1 MSKSLRVHSCSSS
14 SSIKSLT
21 WWLEWL
27 EEAAV
32 TVALLRSRWQVSN
45 LKWGEQRPSSLISLF
60 LLLLLLLEWHPV
72 IINVKALLLSA
83 DASRDTRKENPATQ
97 PLFSKPCALLLLYKS
112 FFCYYH
118 YFGGGVYI
126 FPTSSGSM
134 FPSFSFR
141 GTQYLTLREANSY
154 FSYKFFKWLLRCVP
168 KLSWVRW
175 RFVRLGKV
183 LVNSL
188 T

>member
-1 MSKSLRVHSCSSS
+1 MPPGTTKKE
-14 SSIKSLT
+14 IQ
-21 WWLEWL
+21 
-27 EEAAV
+27 
-32 TVALLRSRWQVSN
+32 RSPRNFNPRSNKQKNCQYINFFQLKSN
-45 LKWGEQRPSSLISLF
+45 LQTSNNVGSSN
-60 LLLLLLLEWHPV
+60 HPV

-141 GTQYLTLREANSY
+141 GTHYLTLREANSY

-168 KLSWVRW
+168 KLSWVR
-175 RFVRLGKV
+175 
-183 LVNSL
+183 
-188 T
+188 